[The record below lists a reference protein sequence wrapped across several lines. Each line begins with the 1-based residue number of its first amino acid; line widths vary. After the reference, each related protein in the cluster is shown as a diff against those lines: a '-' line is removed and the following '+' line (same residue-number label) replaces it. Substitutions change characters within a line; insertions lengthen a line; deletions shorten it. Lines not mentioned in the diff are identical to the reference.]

1 MPQGGWHGHL
11 ARVSAWNAARTS
23 RRSSLP
29 VLRETDDWASWAG
42 RPCHKGGGTGILP
55 VFASWAGRPCHK
67 GLQTGIA

>member
-1 MPQGGWHGHL
+1 MFFLFRQSCGTGI
-11 ARVSAWNAARTS
+11 
-23 RRSSLP
+23 LP
-29 VLRETDDWASWAG
+29 VFASWAG